1 MKIRSFIKSD
11 CGNRIY
17 SIQFLKLEDNWK
29 ITKNTDKPS
38 LKFWRKYFQYS
49 HMVLFSIILT
59 QYFWHFFLK
68 IENFCFF
75 LLKPKKLSYL
85 IAGVAAD
92 SFLEHQANPE
102 NWETDENGER
112 GGKESLTSFL
122 NCVKDETLE
131 DENFGKSKKNEF

>member
-1 MKIRSFIKSD
+1 MAKIFSVQSYGVLFD
-11 CGNRIY
+11 
-17 SIQFLKLEDNWK
+17 
-29 ITKNTDKPS
+29 NTDS
-38 LKFWRKYFQYS
+38 IFLTFFFENTKF
-49 HMVLFSIILT
+49 L
-59 QYFWHFFLK
+59 
-68 IENFCFF
+68 FF